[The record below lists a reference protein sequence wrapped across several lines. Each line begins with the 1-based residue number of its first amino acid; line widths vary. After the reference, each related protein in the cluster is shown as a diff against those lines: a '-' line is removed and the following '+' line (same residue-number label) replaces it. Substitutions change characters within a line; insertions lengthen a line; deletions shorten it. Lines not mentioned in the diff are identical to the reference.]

1 MANKSGRSWAFVVYP
16 DSASEEWR
24 DILQRTGLPFAISP
38 FHDQDKNPDGTEK
51 KPHYHVIC
59 YYENPT
65 TYKNVKENVCDTIN
79 ATIPLKLESMRGMY
93 RYHLHLDNPEK
104 YQYNDWERE
113 FFNGFDV
120 MKVTELTRTEVQKLL
135 REIIAFIQDNDILE
149 YSDLINCFFENNCN
163 ELFDVASS
171 HTVFLGK
178 VIDSRR
184 NKLKSQLGS

>member
-1 MANKSGRSWAFVVYP
+1 MSGRSWAFCVYK
-16 DSASEEWR
+16 DSAPENWTE
-24 DILQRTGLPFAISP
+24 ILQETGLPFAVSP
-38 FHDQDKNPDGTEK
+38 YHDKDVNPDGSPK

-65 TYKNVKENVCDTIN
+65 TYKNVKTNVCDKIN

-104 YQYNDWERE
+104 YQYNDWERQ

-135 REIIAFIQDNDILE
+135 REIVSFIQDNDILE
-149 YSDLINCFFENNCN
+149 YSTLIEQFLSNNCN

-171 HTVFLGK
+171 HTQFLGK
-178 VIDSRR
+178 LIDSRR
-184 NKLKSQLGS
+184 HKLQSDLRS